1 MNIVVFAAS
10 DLEYNTIK
18 ATLTNWK
25 VNNYYQNMLAGEG
38 YLGENLVE
46 LFCTKMGPKNAAENS
61 LKALNKAKGKIAL
74 VIGLGGALTLECKHF
89 DLVIYENCYFLEET
103 KGDNLQNSQNY
114 LTNKIE
120 CEKNLTN
127 FLTYKLKSENIDLLK
142 GDGLT
147 VSKVVCKA
155 QAKQLLATKYNALT
169 VDMESY
175 QILQAAKE
183 KHIPATVLRIIS
195 DDAKSDLPDLS
206 AAMDE
211 NGEVN
216 NLKMVLQ
223 FVKHPILAANFLRN
237 LNSSV
242 SKLKFV
248 LPKILGGNFAELS

>member
-25 VNNYYQNMLAGEG
+25 VNNYYQSMLAGEG

-46 LFCTKMGPKNAAENS
+46 LFCTKMGPKNAAKNS
-61 LKALNKAKGKIAL
+61 LKALDKAKGKIVL
-74 VIGLGGALTLECKHF
+74 VIGLGGALALECKHF

-103 KGDNLQNSQNY
+103 KGTPQTNPQNY

-120 CEKNLTN
+120 CEEKLTK
-127 FLTYKLKSENIDLLK
+127 FLAQKLNSENIDLLQ

-155 QAKQLLATKYNALT
+155 QEKQFLATKYNALT

-175 QILQAAKE
+175 QILKVAKE
-183 KHIPATVLRIIS
+183 KRLPATVLRVIS
-195 DDAKSDLPDLS
+195 DDAKGDLPDLS

-216 NLKMVLQ
+216 NLKVILQ
-223 FVKHPILAANFLRN
+223 FAKHPVLAAKFLRN